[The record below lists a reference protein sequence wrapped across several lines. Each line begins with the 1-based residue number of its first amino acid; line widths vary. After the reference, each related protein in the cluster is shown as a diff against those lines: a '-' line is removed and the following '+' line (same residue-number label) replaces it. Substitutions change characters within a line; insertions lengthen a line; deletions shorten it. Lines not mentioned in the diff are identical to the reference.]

1 MKETF
6 QKLPGE
12 KQLAILT
19 AAAGIFARD
28 GYHAASIDNIC
39 RSAGISNGA
48 LYKYFR
54 NKEDL
59 FLTVIDQGIELV
71 REFYRQFDPAGP
83 VLGILE
89 RIFNGITR
97 TVPAEGTAVSIY
109 LDLCTCSLNRFAEKK
124 SGPLEQVGRDFLSG
138 LLENAAARGEIPRGL
153 DIPAAVY
160 FIDNLVLSY
169 SFSMVSAHY
178 RRRLLVFMN
187 EGKDVP
193 EKRKVAFMLR
203 AVRQMLAA
211 PGISKNKRGK
221 RT

>member
-6 QKLPGE
+6 LKLPGE
-12 KQLAILT
+12 KRRSIL
-19 AAAGIFARD
+19 AAAAAVFARD
-28 GYHAASIDNIC
+28 GYHAASIDSIC
-39 RSAGISNGA
+39 KKAGISNGA
-48 LYKYFR
+48 LYKYFK

-59 FLTVIDQGIELV
+59 FLAIIDQGIELV

-83 VLGILE
+83 LLVTLE
-89 RIFNGITR
+89 RIFNGIPR

-109 LDLCTCSLNRFAEKK
+109 LDLCTRALNRFAEKK
-124 SGPLEQVGRDFLSG
+124 SGQLEQVGRDFLSG
-138 LLENAAARGEIPRGL
+138 LLENAAERGEIPRGV

-160 FIDNLVLSY
+160 LIDNLILLY

-193 EKRKVAFMLR
+193 EKRKIEFMLR
-203 AVRQMLAA
+203 TVRQLLAVRD
-211 PGISKNKRGK
+211 ISKTKRGK
-221 RT
+221 RP

>member
-6 QKLPGE
+6 KKLPPE
-12 KQLAILT
+12 KQRSILT
-19 AAAGIFARD
+19 AAAAIFARD
-28 GYHAASIDNIC
+28 GYHAASIDRIC
-39 RSAGISNGA
+39 KKAGISNGA

-83 VLGILE
+83 VLKTLE
-89 RIFNGITR
+89 RIFNGIPR

-109 LDLCTCSLNRFAEKK
+109 LDLCTRALNRFAEKK
-124 SGPLEQVGRDFLSG
+124 SGPLEQVGRDFLTG
-138 LLENAAARGEIPRGL
+138 LLEKAAARGEIPHGL

-160 FIDNLVLSY
+160 FIDNLILLY

-187 EGKDVP
+187 EGRDVP
-193 EKRKVAFMLR
+193 EKRKIEFMLR
-203 AVRQMLAA
+203 TVRQLLAV
-211 PGISKNKRGK
+211 GDISKTKRGK